1 MDSYGVVVF
10 EGSMETMLERGD
22 GVSQPASR
30 FKVLV
35 FVVAYEAEATLEKVL
50 ARIPPRAF
58 EFETE
63 VLVIDD
69 SSRDRTFEVGLR
81 SASRSAQRITILYNS
96 NNQGYGGNQKLGY
109 AYALRHNFDFVVLLH
124 GDGQYASQCIPDL
137 LQPLID
143 GRADAVLGSRMLPRG
158 GALNGGM
165 PLYKFLGNQI
175 LTRTQNF
182 VLRSDLSEFHSGF
195 RAYRVA
201 TLGRLPFQYNSNAF
215 HFDTEIIIQFML
227 AGCRI
232 LEVPIPTYYG
242 EEICRVNGVRYA
254 IDVVLATL
262 ASRLHRLGILYE
274 RKFDVEGPG
283 NLHYRLKLG
292 YRSSHT
298 MALEAVRVGERV
310 LDIGCGSGSFARE
323 LAKKRC
329 SVVGVDKYLPAE
341 PDVFE
346 SFRVWHEE
354 EPWNLDLRDF
364 DCVLLLD
371 VIEHLKEPEKF
382 LDGLRHAARSLR
394 GEPRFI
400 VTTGNVA
407 FGIVRLQML
416 LGNFNYGKRGILDLT
431 HTRLYTLR
439 TLRLLFE
446 QCGFRVESVL
456 GVPAPFPEA
465 LGLNR
470 LSRFLVW
477 LNDALIRVARG
488 FFSYQIFMVVTPT
501 PTVDVLLDDSIV
513 GSREKAAAVGQ

>member
-1 MDSYGVVVF
+1 
-10 EGSMETMLERGD
+10 METMLERGD

-50 ARIPPRAF
+50 ARIPPRVF

-124 GDGQYASQCIPDL
+124 GDGQYAPECIPDL

-158 GALNGGM
+158 GALNGRM

-323 LAKKRC
+323 LVKKRC
-329 SVVGVDKYLPAE
+329 SVAGVDKYLPAE
-341 PDVFE
+341 RDVFE

-371 VIEHLKEPEKF
+371 VIEHQKEPEKF
-382 LDGLRHAARSLR
+382 LDGLRHAAQSLR